1 MANSPPDG
9 TDAASLMGRWIQA
22 WTTQDDAEIA
32 RLFSPDYA
40 VNGVRIGTEGVA
52 RSVRFLHAVFGGASM
67 TVHDLI
73 AAGDRIVL
81 RWTLTGVQ
89 QAPFLGVPPT
99 GRQVM
104 LNGTNIYRLADGRI
118 AENWENVDVYGAL
131 RQLGAVV
138 MMPERD
144 QDQ

>member
-1 MANSPPDG
+1 MASLPDG
-9 TDAASLMGRWIQA
+9 TDVAGLIERWVRA
-22 WTTQDDAEIA
+22 WNAQDDAEIA

-40 VNGVRIGTEGVA
+40 VNGVRIGADGVA
-52 RSVRFLHAVFGGASM
+52 RSVRFLHAVFGDASM

-73 AAGDRIVL
+73 AASDKVAV
-81 RWTLTGVQ
+81 RWALTGVH

-99 GRQVM
+99 GEQVT
-104 LNGTNIYRLADGRI
+104 LNGTNIYRLADGKI

-138 MMPERD
+138 VLPETD
-144 QDQ
+144 QH